1 MGRSDLPKVTI
12 LWFVTEPGLEPECPD
27 SQASAFLT
35 GLFRGSFR
43 TLSLSFALNKRE
55 IQKDFQLEKR
65 RNRLL
70 TGKKALNV
78 HEITGNRPP
87 SQPEERSTS

>member
-1 MGRSDLPKVTI
+1 
-12 LWFVTEPGLEPECPD
+12 VTEPGLEPECPD

-43 TLSLSFALNKRE
+43 TLSLSFALSKRE